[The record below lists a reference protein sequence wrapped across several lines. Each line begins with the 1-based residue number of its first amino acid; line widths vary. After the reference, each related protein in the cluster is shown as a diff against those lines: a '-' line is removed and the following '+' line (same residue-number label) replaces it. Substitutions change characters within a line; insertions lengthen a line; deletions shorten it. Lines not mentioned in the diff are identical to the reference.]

1 MLTGKQKSYLKGL
14 SHNMQPIIQIG
25 KNGVNEMLVKTIEDA
40 LEARELIKISVLQNC
55 LEEPKTM
62 AIDIADVLE
71 AEVVQVIGRTIILY
85 KQSRKKNKSYYLNKE
100 MLWNN

>member
-1 MLTGKQKSYLKGL
+1 MITGKQKSYLKGL

-85 KQSRKKNKSYYLNKE
+85 KQSRKKKQIVLPK
-100 MLWNN
+100 

>member
-1 MLTGKQKSYLKGL
+1 
-14 SHNMQPIIQIG
+14 MQPIIQIG
-25 KNGVNEMLVKTIEDA
+25 KNGVNEMLVNTIEDA
-40 LEARELIKISVLQNC
+40 LEARDLIKISVLQNC

-85 KQSRKKNKSYYLNKE
+85 KQSRKKKQIVLPK
-100 MLWNN
+100 

>member
-85 KQSRKKNKSYYLNKE
+85 KQSRKKKQIVLPN
-100 MLWNN
+100 

>member
-40 LEARELIKISVLQNC
+40 LEARELIKVSVLQNC
-55 LEEPKTM
+55 LEEPKMM
-62 AIDIADVLE
+62 AADIADVLE
-71 AEVVQVIGRTIILY
+71 AEVVQVIGRTIIVY
-85 KQSRKKNKSYYLNKE
+85 KQSRKKKQIILPK
-100 MLWNN
+100 

>member
-25 KNGVNEMLVKTIEDA
+25 KNSVNEMLVKTIEDA

-85 KQSRKKNKSYYLNKE
+85 KQSRKKKQIVLPK
-100 MLWNN
+100 

>member
-85 KQSRKKNKSYYLNKE
+85 TWC
-100 MLWNN
+100 M

>member
-1 MLTGKQKSYLKGL
+1 
-14 SHNMQPIIQIG
+14 
-25 KNGVNEMLVKTIEDA
+25 MLVKTIEDA

-85 KQSRKKNKSYYLNKE
+85 KQSRKKKQIVLPK
-100 MLWNN
+100 

>member
-55 LEEPKTM
+55 LEEPKTR

-85 KQSRKKNKSYYLNKE
+85 KQSRKKKQIVLPK
-100 MLWNN
+100 

>member
-40 LEARELIKISVLQNC
+40 LEARELIKVSVLQNC
-55 LEEPKTM
+55 LEDPKTM
-62 AIDIADVLE
+62 AVDIADVLE
-71 AEVVQVIGRTIILY
+71 AEVVQVIGRTLIFY
-85 KQSRKKNKSYYLNKE
+85 KQSRKKKQIILPK
-100 MLWNN
+100 

>member
-62 AIDIADVLE
+62 AIDIADVLQ
-71 AEVVQVIGRTIILY
+71 AEVVQVIGRTIIFY
-85 KQSRKKNKSYYLNKE
+85 KQSRKKKQIVLPK
-100 MLWNN
+100 

>member
-40 LEARELIKISVLQNC
+40 LEARELIKVSVLQNC

-62 AIDIADVLE
+62 AVDIADVLQ
-71 AEVVQVIGRTIILY
+71 AEVVQVIGRTIIFY
-85 KQSRKKNKSYYLNKE
+85 KQSRKKKQIVLPK
-100 MLWNN
+100 

>member
-25 KNGVNEMLVKTIEDA
+25 KNGVNEVLVKTIEDA

-85 KQSRKKNKSYYLNKE
+85 KQSRKKKQIVLPK
-100 MLWNN
+100 

>member
-40 LEARELIKISVLQNC
+40 LEARELIKISVLIKN
-55 LEEPKTM
+55 LIKLRLINTWY
-62 AIDIADVLE
+62 
-71 AEVVQVIGRTIILY
+71 AEKLILHTT
-85 KQSRKKNKSYYLNKE
+85 KI
-100 MLWNN
+100 

>member
-85 KQSRKKNKSYYLNKE
+85 KQSRKKKQIVLPK
-100 MLWNN
+100 

>member
-40 LEARELIKISVLQNC
+40 LEARELIKVSVLQNC
-55 LEEPKTM
+55 LEEPKMM
-62 AIDIADVLE
+62 AADIADVLE
-71 AEVVQVIGRTIILY
+71 AEVVQVIGRTIIFY
-85 KQSRKKNKSYYLNKE
+85 KQSRKKKQIILPK
-100 MLWNN
+100 

>member
-25 KNGVNEMLVKTIEDA
+25 KIGVNEMLVKTIEDA

-85 KQSRKKNKSYYLNKE
+85 KQSRKKKQIVLPK
-100 MLWNN
+100 

>member
-85 KQSRKKNKSYYLNKE
+85 KQSRRKKQIVLPK
-100 MLWNN
+100 

>member
-1 MLTGKQKSYLKGL
+1 M
-14 SHNMQPIIQIG
+14 
-25 KNGVNEMLVKTIEDA
+25 
-40 LEARELIKISVLQNC
+40 LQNC

-85 KQSRKKNKSYYLNKE
+85 KQSRKKKQIVLPK
-100 MLWNN
+100 

>member
-25 KNGVNEMLVKTIEDA
+25 KNGVNEMLVKKIEDA
-40 LEARELIKISVLQNC
+40 LEARELMKISVLQNC

-85 KQSRKKNKSYYLNKE
+85 KQSRKKKQIVLPK
-100 MLWNN
+100 

>member
-40 LEARELIKISVLQNC
+40 LEARELIKVSVLQNC
-55 LEEPKTM
+55 LEEPKMM
-62 AIDIADVLE
+62 AEDIADVLE
-71 AEVVQVIGRTIILY
+71 AEVVQVIGRTIIFY
-85 KQSRKKNKSYYLNKE
+85 KQSRKKKQIILPK
-100 MLWNN
+100 

>member
-40 LEARELIKISVLQNC
+40 LEARELINISVLQNC

-85 KQSRKKNKSYYLNKE
+85 KQSRKKKQIVLPK
-100 MLWNN
+100 

>member
-25 KNGVNEMLVKTIEDA
+25 KNGVSEMLVKTIEDA

-85 KQSRKKNKSYYLNKE
+85 KQSRKKKQIVLPK
-100 MLWNN
+100 

>member
-85 KQSRKKNKSYYLNKE
+85 
-100 MLWNN
+100 